1 MMSVKVYFGG
11 LTGEASQGEA
21 SFRSLLASQGVGVES
36 EAPVNVKSGY
46 AFANYDSM
54 DAANDAIAKFNG
66 TCIQVKVVSEP
77 ERIGVFLT
85 NMELCTCD

>member
-1 MMSVKVYFGG
+1 MSVKVYFGG

-66 TCIQVKVVSEP
+66 TCICINVYNHHSQLNKVQLAV
-77 ERIGVFLT
+77 IWAQ
-85 NMELCTCD
+85 

>member
-21 SFRSLLASQGVGVES
+21 SFRSLLAWQGVGVES

-66 TCIQVKVVSEP
+66 TYENTSRLK
-77 ERIGVFLT
+77 
-85 NMELCTCD
+85 

>member
-66 TCIQVKVVSEP
+66 TYEKTSRLKYLRKDESYVVVPSLD
-77 ERIGVFLT
+77 RR
-85 NMELCTCD
+85 C